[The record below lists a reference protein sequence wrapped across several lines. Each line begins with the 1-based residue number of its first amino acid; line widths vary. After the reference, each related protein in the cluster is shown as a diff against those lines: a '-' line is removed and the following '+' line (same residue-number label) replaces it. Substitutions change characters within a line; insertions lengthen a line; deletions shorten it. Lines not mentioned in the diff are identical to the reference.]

1 MLKVWTNLPEALI
14 PEAVCCGVSEG
25 RRRAPQPKR
34 HLGQRATSW
43 PSLFAT
49 KRSLLKAQRD
59 ALRSFAESNAER
71 SEHSPRMG
79 LD

>member
-1 MLKVWTNLPEALI
+1 MLQVWTNLPEALI
-14 PEAVCCGVSEG
+14 PEAVCCGVSEAAG
-25 RRRAPQPKR
+25 CTPTKTAVGPEGDF
-34 HLGQRATSW
+34 LA
-43 PSLFAT
+43 LVFAT

>member
-25 RRRAPQPKR
+25 RRIAAQPKR
-34 HLGQRATSW
+34 QTGPEGDFLA
-43 PSLFAT
+43 LVFAT

>member
-14 PEAVCCGVSEG
+14 PEAVCCGVPKAAAERPNQNGTGPEG
-25 RRRAPQPKR
+25 DFLA
-34 HLGQRATSW
+34 LV
-43 PSLFAT
+43 FAT